1 MNLKGILMKKG
12 ILLFIAAIFGFLILT
27 TIVFSYDNSEN
38 RIELINLKSEVTEK
52 ALSLDIL
59 PNHQKIKGVAL
70 IILGLVFLIVVPRLV
85 GFVLKIIGLALL
97 IGGIGTYL
105 YEPLRV
111 SFPQFSPIIP
121 ILAGL
126 AIIFIGKGLA
136 KTIVRIMGLAL
147 IAWGLLNIGLI

>member
-1 MNLKGILMKKG
+1 MKKG